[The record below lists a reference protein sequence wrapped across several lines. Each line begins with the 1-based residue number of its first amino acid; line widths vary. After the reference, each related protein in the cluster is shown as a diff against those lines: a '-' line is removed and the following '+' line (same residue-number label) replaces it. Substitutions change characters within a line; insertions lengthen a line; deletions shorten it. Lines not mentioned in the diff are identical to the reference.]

1 MLRNTA
7 SSYGWG
13 AIVLH
18 WTVALTVLSLF
29 ALGLYMT
36 DLSYYDALYRSAPQV
51 HKSVGV
57 LLFVVMLVRLLWR
70 FLNPRPRPVPD
81 SRPWEIR
88 LAALVHGLLYL
99 LLFVIMVSGYLISTA
114 DGRVVDVFNWFSVPA
129 LVTDI
134 PSQADAA
141 GAVHY
146 WLAMLLMALVVLH
159 ALGALKHHF
168 LNRDATLRRMLWPQ
182 REPAEKP

>member
-1 MLRNTA
+1 MLRNTV

-18 WTVALTVLSLF
+18 WTVALTVVSLF

-36 DLSYYDALYRSAPQV
+36 GLSYYDSLYRTAPHV

-57 LLFVVMLVRLLWR
+57 LLFIVMLVRLLWR
-70 FLNPRPRPVPD
+70 FLNPRPQPVAG
-81 SRPWEIR
+81 SRTWEIR

-114 DGRVVDVFNWFSVPA
+114 DGRVLEVFDWFSVPA

-134 PSQADAA
+134 PSQADIA

-146 WLAMLLMALVVLH
+146 WLAMLLIALVVLH
-159 ALGALKHHF
+159 ALAALKHHF
-168 LNRDATLRRMLWPQ
+168 LNRDATLKRMLWPQ